1 MCWMHGL
8 TPHND
13 ARPDNLVTHY
23 QDRLIDISDYM
34 LYKIDRSVGTSRLNL
49 TRIAIFF
56 GASATLRL

>member
-1 MCWMHGL
+1 
-8 TPHND
+8 
-13 ARPDNLVTHY
+13 LVTHY

-34 LYKIDRSVGTSRLNL
+34 LYKTDRSVGTSRLNL